1 MFVLKRREY
10 PVNMNFVTYQ
20 SRSVNNDNMLVWW
33 DLEPYFVVYA
43 NSLKPKF
50 LLIHFV
56 LFENIKQKLFEKI
69 ISTNNIF
76 IYCFRIIVPVLCSW
90 HTFMWEK
97 ITLIKNWT
105 FFIPC
110 RFFLLLFKYN
120 FLTFWYARQH
130 TFIWREGG
138 RMENLYPENI
148 FPAWHKSTFQN

>member
-1 MFVLKRREY
+1 MTTCLYGETWSHIFCTLCQLFRAEVSF
-10 PVNMNFVTYQ
+10 N
-20 SRSVNNDNMLVWW
+20 
-33 DLEPYFVVYA
+33 
-43 NSLKPKF
+43 
-50 LLIHFV
+50 IHFV

-110 RFFLLLFKYN
+110 SFFLLLFKYN

-138 RMENLYPENI
+138 RTENLYPENI